1 MMLRIFRTTAAGL
14 AALLLMLAV
23 ACGSG
28 DGNSN
33 ESSSN
38 EPGGDESAVNEA
50 AGEGDPEAAVLGAV
64 EALGRSAEGFQ
75 EQVQSLRGEMTMEMT
90 MAGAAFG
97 MNGDFAFKAP
107 DQMHMQMDLS
117 GGDGE
122 TIDLGELGS
131 FEVLL
136 VGDRLYMYMP
146 LFGGWVVAT
155 LDELGVDAD
164 QYREM
169 LNNHSPF
176 DYGNLVES
184 FGDAAEVQDLGDD
197 EINGRTFRHYRIESD
212 FASLIDALSGA
223 FGDELSGSGILPVDG
238 IDGGI
243 TADVWLDSDTML
255 PYRVTA
261 EGSFNGSDFGEE
273 ALAGE
278 ILFKFTIEVAEYNG
292 DVTLPDPPADAK
304 SFAEL
309 GAGMFETE

>member
-28 DGNSN
+28 NGSN
-33 ESSSN
+33 ESSSS
-38 EPGGDESAVNEA
+38 ESGGDEPAVNES

-107 DQMHMQMDLS
+107 DQMHMQMELS

-136 VGDRLYMYMP
+136 VGDKLYMYMP

-223 FGDELSGSGILPVDG
+223 FGDELSGGGILPVNG

-243 TADVWLDSDTML
+243 TADVWLDTASML
-255 PYRVTA
+255 PYMVTA
-261 EGSFNGSDFGEE
+261 EGSLNGGDFGVE
-273 ALAGE
+273 APAGE
-278 ILFKFTIEVAEYNG
+278 MLFKFTIKVAEYNG
-292 DVTLPDPPADAK
+292 DVTIPEPPADAT
-304 SFAEL
+304 SFTEL
-309 GAGMFETE
+309 GAGMFDTE